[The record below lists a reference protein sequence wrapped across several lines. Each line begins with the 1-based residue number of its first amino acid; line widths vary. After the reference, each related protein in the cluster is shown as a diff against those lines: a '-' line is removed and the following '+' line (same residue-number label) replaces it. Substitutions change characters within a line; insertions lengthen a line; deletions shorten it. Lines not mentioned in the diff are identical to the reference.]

1 MIMKI
6 FHVIFIYFIL
16 VLLMSCKKSE
26 EPNPVI
32 VQNTNYLLSPECKQ
46 WTMFQPGSYWVY
58 LNEKTQS
65 SDCTYYKHGLYYN
78 KENYYNGIHEYNWFF
93 VNSNMFIKFSL
104 AGGNYGNTLT
114 VSIPNSQ
121 NLIALTQKSLA
132 DSVTRDSVPG
142 IYTYT
147 LVEKLPFF
155 TLNGNKYTNVVHTKS
170 SLQNS
175 DNDVY
180 DFYWAKNIGIIY
192 FKKKYD
198 LHDTAWSLTR
208 WYVNQ

>member
-1 MIMKI
+1 MKI
-6 FHVIFIYFIL
+6 FQIIFLCVIL
-16 VLLMSCKKSE
+16 VLLISCKKSE

-32 VQNTNYLLSPECKQ
+32 VQNPNYLLSIECKK

-104 AGGNYGNTLT
+104 AGGENGNSLT
-114 VSIPNSQ
+114 VDLPKFQ

-132 DSVTRDSVPG
+132 DSVTCDSVPG

-155 TLNGNKYTNVVHTKS
+155 TLNGNNYTNVVHTKCRY
-170 SLQNS
+170 QKS
-175 DNDVY
+175 DKYAY

-192 FKKKYD
+192 FKKNYE
-198 LHDTAWSLTR
+198 LHDTAWSLAR